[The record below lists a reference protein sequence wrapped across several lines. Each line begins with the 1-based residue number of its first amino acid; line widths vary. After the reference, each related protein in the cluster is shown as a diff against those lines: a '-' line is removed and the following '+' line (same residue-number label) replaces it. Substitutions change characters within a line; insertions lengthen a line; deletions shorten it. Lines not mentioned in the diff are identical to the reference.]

1 MTAVVEDALDA
12 LERRVFF
19 EALNAR
25 FDELRADGDA
35 WAEVEKER
43 ATEEGAVEDSSR

>member
-19 EALNAR
+19 ESFNAR
-25 FDELRADGDA
+25 YGELRSDHAA
-35 WAEVEKER
+35 WADIENER
-43 ATEEGAVEDSSR
+43 ALEEEAVGDRSR